1 MLERFHV
8 SEKDAIKINH
18 TLMYKVTK
26 EIFLKMGLSEE
37 DADLSTDVLIY
48 ADLNGVDTHGVS
60 NMLRSYVRMYQQKKT
75 NPRPNIKIVK
85 ESGAIVT
92 LDGDKGLGVHT
103 APKAMKLAV
112 DKAKKNG
119 VGIATLNNAGHLGAA
134 GYHAKIAVDN
144 DMIGVCMS
152 GGGGFAMLPTY
163 GAEPRFGTNPIA
175 WAAPADK
182 EAYFMFDAATT
193 QIAGNK
199 IKLLE
204 RLQVPVAPNWLAKE
218 DGSPIKEE
226 KKLGSEDFHED
237 GRLKNL
243 HMLPFG
249 GDRENGSHKGYAFA
263 AIVDIMCCM
272 LGGVQAGHL
281 GGNGHYF
288 AAYDIDSFSDLK
300 TFKKNMDDFLIGLK
314 NTPPAPGHERVIYPG
329 LAEYETRTEREKN
342 GIPYHPEV
350 IEWFES
356 ITAELEIKIPW

>member
-1 MLERFHV
+1 M
-8 SEKDAIKINH
+8 
-18 TLMYKVTK
+18 
-26 EIFLKMGLSEE
+26 
-37 DADLSTDVLIY
+37 
-48 ADLNGVDTHGVS
+48 
-60 NMLRSYVRMYQQKKT
+60 RMYQQKRT

-85 ESGAIVT
+85 ESPSIVT

-175 WAAPADK
+175 WAASADK

-204 RLQVPVAPNWLAKE
+204 RLPVPVASNWLAKE
-218 DGSPIKEE
+218 DGSPIKEAVSYTH
-226 KKLGSEDFHED
+226 LRAHE
-237 GRLKNL
+237 
-243 HMLPFG
+243 
-249 GDRENGSHKGYAFA
+249 
-263 AIVDIMCCM
+263 
-272 LGGVQAGHL
+272 
-281 GGNGHYF
+281 
-288 AAYDIDSFSDLK
+288 
-300 TFKKNMDDFLIGLK
+300 T
-314 NTPPAPGHERVIYPG
+314 
-329 LAEYETRTEREKN
+329 
-342 GIPYHPEV
+342 
-350 IEWFES
+350 
-356 ITAELEIKIPW
+356 

>member
-1 MLERFHV
+1 M
-8 SEKDAIKINH
+8 AI
-18 TLMYKVTK
+18 
-26 EIFLKMGLSEE
+26 E
-37 DADLSTDVLIY
+37 
-48 ADLNGVDTHGVS
+48 
-60 NMLRSYVRMYQQKKT
+60 
-75 NPRPNIKIVK
+75 
-85 ESGAIVT
+85 
-92 LDGDKGLGVHT
+92 
-103 APKAMKLAV
+103 
-112 DKAKKNG
+112 KAKEAG

-134 GYHAKIAVDN
+134 GFHAKMAVDE

-204 RLQVPVAPNWLAKE
+204 RLKVPVASNWLANG
-218 DGSPIKEE
+218 DGTPIIKE
-226 KKLGSEDFHED
+226 KSLDSEDFHED
-237 GRLKNL
+237 GRLKEL
-243 HMLPFG
+243 YMLPFG

-263 AIVDIMCCM
+263 AIVDIMCSM
-272 LGGVQAGHL
+272 LGGAQAGFL

-288 AAYDIDSFSDLK
+288 AAYNIDCFSDTK
-300 TFKKNMDDFLIGLK
+300 TFKKNMDDFLNGLK
-314 NTPPAPGHERVIYPG
+314 NTPPAPGHDRVIYPG
-329 LAEYETRTEREKN
+329 LSEYESRLERGSN

-356 ITAELEIKIPW
+356 ITAELEIKLDW